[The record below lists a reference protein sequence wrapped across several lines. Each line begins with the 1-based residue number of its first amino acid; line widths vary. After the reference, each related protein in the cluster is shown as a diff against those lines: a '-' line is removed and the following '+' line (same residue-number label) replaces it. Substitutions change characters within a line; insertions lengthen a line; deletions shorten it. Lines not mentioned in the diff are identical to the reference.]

1 MTKDETKGY
10 CAYIIAK
17 LGVRTDDERLSVIGE
32 IGLILNKR
40 YPQFEFKR
48 ENQYDK
54 ITVAEVRE
62 LLTQVLEYRRPDLVR
77 MRNYNYLLITG
88 FTELKSPSK
97 YYGCDKWLSKPYW
110 MYEADELIAKGLS
123 KDEILNAMSES
134 ISISKVSKRNLNHY
148 LIEKGVK

>member
-1 MTKDETKGY
+1 M
-10 CAYIIAK
+10 
-17 LGVRTDDERLSVIGE
+17 L
-32 IGLILNKR
+32 
-40 YPQFEFKR
+40 
-48 ENQYDK
+48 EN
-54 ITVAEVRE
+54 
-62 LLTQVLEYRRPDLVR
+62 RRPDLVR

-123 KDEILNAMSES
+123 KDEILNAMTES
-134 ISISKVSKRNLNHY
+134 ISVSKLSKRNLNHY

>member
-1 MTKDETKGY
+1 MTKDEAKGY

-62 LLTQVLEYRRPDLVR
+62 LLTQVLEHRRPDLVR
-77 MRNYNYLLITG
+77 MRNYNYLLIRG
-88 FTELKSPSK
+88 FTELTSPSC
-97 YYGCDKWLSKPYW
+97 YYRRDKWLSKPYW

-123 KDEILNAMSES
+123 KDEILNTMSEA
-134 ISISKVSKRNLNHY
+134 ISLAEISEKNLNHY

>member
-1 MTKDETKGY
+1 MTKDEAKGY

-62 LLTQVLEYRRPDLVR
+62 LLTQVLENRRPDLVR

-88 FTELKSPSK
+88 FTELKSPSC
-97 YYGCDKWLSKPYW
+97 YYRRDKWLSKPYW
-110 MYEADELIAKGLS
+110 MYEADELINKGLS
-123 KDEILNAMSES
+123 KDEIIESMTEALKYAETSE
-134 ISISKVSKRNLNHY
+134 KNLNHY